1 MLKDCKYF
9 EGVGNFCSRVTAMRC
24 DEFPECEF
32 KYIAELKAENAKL
45 YEEKDCL
52 HKIID
57 RLLEN
62 AGYSK
67 DIASAEDF
75 EDVYE
80 NMQYKNNKLEE
91 YKQTLQ
97 EIKEIAEAN
106 QFYFEP
112 GTIVSCE
119 TIKQIATNF
128 DKILDL
134 ITKAESEG

>member
-1 MLKDCKYF
+1 MTDKDEYIICLLLDLF
-9 EGVGNFCSRVTAMRC
+9 LMEGEVDRLNQTLDLARKGELV
-24 DEFPECEF
+24 
-32 KYIAELKAENAKL
+32 YINNPQMEKLKAENEKL

-97 EIKEIAEAN
+97 EIKAIAET
-106 QFYFEP
+106 
-112 GTIVSCE
+112 GMHCE
-119 TIKQIATNF
+119 GMGCDF
-128 DKILDL
+128 MPKILHL
-134 ITKAESEG
+134 ITKAEEE